1 MKNEINRV
9 LDFWFEDCSAKDWFK
24 KDTYFDNQV
33 KCKFGDLVE
42 DALLGY
48 RNNWRRSIEGS
59 LAVIILTDQF
69 TRNIFRGTPRSFSG
83 DPLALETCIHCLH
96 KFDVSQQTKER
107 SHFVLIPLMHSENLT
122 VQEMSLPL
130 FREHTTDKVF
140 QYALKHKNIIARFGR
155 FPHRNAILGRTSTK
169 SEIQFLK
176 SPGSSF

>member
-1 MKNEINRV
+1 MKIKINRV

-48 RNNWRRSIEGS
+48 RNSWRKSLEGS
-59 LAVIILTDQF
+59 LAVIILIDQF

-83 DPLALETCIHCLH
+83 DPLALATYILCLYR
-96 KFDVSQQTKER
+96 FNVSQQTKER

-122 VQEMSLPL
+122 VQEMSLLL
-130 FREHTTDKVF
+130 FQSIH
-140 QYALKHKNIIARFGR
+140 
-155 FPHRNAILGRTSTK
+155 
-169 SEIQFLK
+169 
-176 SPGSSF
+176 